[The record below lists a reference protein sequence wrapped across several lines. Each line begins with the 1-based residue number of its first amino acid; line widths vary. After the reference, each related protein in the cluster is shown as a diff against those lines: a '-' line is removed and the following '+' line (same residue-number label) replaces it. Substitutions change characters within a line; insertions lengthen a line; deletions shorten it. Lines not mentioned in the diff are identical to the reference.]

1 MGQPES
7 LRDFSEDMKYE
18 VIDIP
23 HTENSVFL
31 SETKFVESDWIVCI
45 DGVNKI
51 ATEYNRKTGEYRTYD
66 FNKAMKEL
74 FS

>member
-51 ATEYNRKTGEYRTYD
+51 ATELLEWMFLLG
-66 FNKAMKEL
+66 F
-74 FS
+74 FSKLVDGPT